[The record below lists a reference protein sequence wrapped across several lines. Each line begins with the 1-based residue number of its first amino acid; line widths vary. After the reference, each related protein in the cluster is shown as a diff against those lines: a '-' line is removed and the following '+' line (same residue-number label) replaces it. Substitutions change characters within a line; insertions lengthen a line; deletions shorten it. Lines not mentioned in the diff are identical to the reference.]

1 MTPIEFIR
9 QIIQRRLNH
18 FFCPVCRADIYQLLL
33 MNWIWATENR
43 SQMVMK
49 SLALSAVDHAATDSV
64 CAVVLFLRRWTDTEF
79 QA

>member
-1 MTPIEFIR
+1 
-9 QIIQRRLNH
+9 
-18 FFCPVCRADIYQLLL
+18 

-49 SLALSAVDHAATDSV
+49 SLALTAVDHAATDSI
-64 CAVVLFLRRWTDTEF
+64 CAVAFFLRRWADPEF